1 MSATPASDLP
11 TTSDRAVGLWQDHLS
26 EQASTVRSAA
36 LALTSSSPGDWRE
49 SCAVV
54 LTIELA
60 KLRALIAA
68 APMSVPVSP
77 VIHAH
82 REGATAL
89 AETPTQ
95 P

>member
-1 MSATPASDLP
+1 MSTTP
-11 TTSDRAVGLWQDHLS
+11 TSDMPTSSDRTVELWQDHLS
-26 EQASTVRSAA
+26 DQASTVRSAA
-36 LALTSSSPGDWRE
+36 LALASSSPSDWRG

-60 KLRALIAA
+60 KLRALIVA
-68 APMSVPVSP
+68 APMSVPVFP
-77 VIHAH
+77 AIHAH
-82 REGATAL
+82 REGAAAL